1 MSSLNILENL
11 NSEQK
16 KAVKA
21 INGPVLI
28 LAGAGSGK
36 TRCLTHKIAFLIKKG
51 VMSHNILGVTF
62 TNKAAHEMKE
72 RVAKLLK
79 NKHKIPLISTFHA
92 LCVRILRQEAAYLGL
107 KPRFLI
113 YDKDDQQKLIKQ
125 ILKQLEL
132 DTAKFHPNLVIG
144 SISRSKN
151 QLITWKNFQNQ
162 AQDFFEEKISIIYEK
177 YQDKLKQL
185 NALDFDDLIMK
196 TVELFQKNPKI
207 LEKYQNKFKYILV
220 DEYQDTNHSQY
231 VLINLLAKKYKNICV
246 VGDDAQ
252 SIYAWR
258 GANLDNI
265 LNFERDYPDAKVYYL
280 KQNYRSTKKI
290 LKLANCIICQA
301 KGLKPKNLWTNNQ
314 QGSKINILEL
324 DNEQEEA
331 DYIVDEINFLKEK
344 NKLDFADFTVLYRT
358 NTQSRAIEE
367 ALLSYNTPYKIIGG
381 IKFYARAEIKDAL
394 AHLRLILNPVDELSI
409 ARIGKRASKTLLEK
423 AENTNFSKKSLEKIL
438 NFAFSA
444 TGFLE
449 KLRLSDKRK
458 NENREENVKE
468 LFTVIGSRDTVLGLK
483 SIELFLEQTSLF
495 SDLDEAGRDNAVHL
509 MTMHS
514 AKGLEFP
521 VVFISGFEEGIFPH
535 YKSLDKPSQLQEE
548 LRLCYVGITRAQK
561 YLYLTFTQSRNIW
574 GQKQYNIPSRFLKNI
589 PKELIEFN
597 IV

>member
-301 KGLKPKNLWTNNQ
+301 KGLKPKNLWTNNK

>member
-196 TVELFQKNPKI
+196 AVELFQKNPKI

-301 KGLKPKNLWTNNQ
+301 KGLKPKNLWTNNK